1 MAAMTVTPFSMFLI
15 YVWIILP
22 IALFGAEWS
31 RTYPQA
37 ARTLLVPTLS
47 AVLLLLASVR
57 FLKLLFLGSDYSGRL
72 FVTIDVNTLLA
83 PNWPL
88 RTVAMI
94 HFDGRGNMTSVDHV
108 VVNGMP
114 PEEEWRPN
122 SGTYVVN
129 PDCTASA
136 VFSGPIPVHFV
147 VVKNGKE
154 FRGVVDGNAITL
166 NGSRVN

>member
-1 MAAMTVTPFSMFLI
+1 MKSMSF
-15 YVWIILP
+15 
-22 IALFGAEWS
+22 S
-31 RTYPQA
+31 RTVIPMMVVCLVLALGGSAVGQGPGTRPCSN
-37 ARTLLVPTLS
+37 RTLSGDYGTLIE
-47 AVLLLLASVR
+47 
-57 FLKLLFLGSDYSGRL
+57 G
-72 FVTIDVNTLLA
+72 TLLA

-108 VVNGMP
+108 VLNGMP

-166 NGSRVN
+166 HGSRVN

>member
-1 MAAMTVTPFSMFLI
+1 LKTNFSSTILMSAAPVVLCFLLAFGASAVAQSNNTPANAHSDNRHCSNRT
-15 YVWIILP
+15 
-22 IALFGAEWS
+22 LFGD
-31 RTYPQA
+31 YG
-37 ARTLLVPTLS
+37 TLIE
-47 AVLLLLASVR
+47 
-57 FLKLLFLGSDYSGRL
+57 G
-72 FVTIDVNTLLA
+72 TLLA

-108 VVNGMP
+108 VLNGMP

-122 SGTYVVN
+122 SGTYIVN

-166 NGSRVN
+166 HGSRVN

>member
-1 MAAMTVTPFSMFLI
+1 MNNKCILRIATPMMIVYVVLALGASAAAQL
-15 YVWIILP
+15 
-22 IALFGAEWS
+22 AADGGQS
-31 RTYPQA
+31 RPCSN
-37 ARTLLVPTLS
+37 RTLSGDYGTLIE
-47 AVLLLLASVR
+47 
-57 FLKLLFLGSDYSGRL
+57 G
-72 FVTIDVNTLLA
+72 TILA

-88 RTVAMI
+88 RTLAMI

-108 VVNGMP
+108 VLNGMP

-122 SGTYVVN
+122 SGTYIVN

-166 NGSRVN
+166 HGSRVN

>member
-1 MAAMTVTPFSMFLI
+1 MKNMSFSRTVIPMMVVCLVLALGGSAVGQGPGTRPCSNRT
-15 YVWIILP
+15 
-22 IALFGAEWS
+22 LFGDFG
-31 RTYPQA
+31 
-37 ARTLLVPTLS
+37 TLIE
-47 AVLLLLASVR
+47 
-57 FLKLLFLGSDYSGRL
+57 G
-72 FVTIDVNTLLA
+72 TLLA

-88 RTVAMI
+88 RTVAML

-108 VVNGMP
+108 VLNGMP

-122 SGTYVVN
+122 SGTYIVN

-166 NGSRVN
+166 HGSRVN

>member
-1 MAAMTVTPFSMFLI
+1 MKSMSF
-15 YVWIILP
+15 
-22 IALFGAEWS
+22 S
-31 RTYPQA
+31 RTVIPMMVVCLVLALGGSAVGQGPGTRPCSN
-37 ARTLLVPTLS
+37 RTLSGDYGTLIE
-47 AVLLLLASVR
+47 
-57 FLKLLFLGSDYSGRL
+57 G
-72 FVTIDVNTLLA
+72 TLLA

-88 RTVAMI
+88 RTLAMI

-108 VVNGMP
+108 VLNGIP

-129 PDCTASA
+129 PDCTAAA

-166 NGSRVN
+166 HGSRVN

>member
-1 MAAMTVTPFSMFLI
+1 MKNMSF
-15 YVWIILP
+15 
-22 IALFGAEWS
+22 S
-31 RTYPQA
+31 RTVIPMMVVCLVLALGGSAVGQGPGTRPCSN
-37 ARTLLVPTLS
+37 RTLSGDYGTLIE
-47 AVLLLLASVR
+47 
-57 FLKLLFLGSDYSGRL
+57 G
-72 FVTIDVNTLLA
+72 TLLA

-108 VVNGMP
+108 VLNGMP

-122 SGTYVVN
+122 SGTYIVN
-129 PDCTASA
+129 QDCTASA

-166 NGSRVN
+166 HGSRVN

>member
-1 MAAMTVTPFSMFLI
+1 MKNMSF
-15 YVWIILP
+15 
-22 IALFGAEWS
+22 S
-31 RTYPQA
+31 RTVIPMMVVCLVLALGGSAVGQGPGTRPCSN
-37 ARTLLVPTLS
+37 RTLSGDYGTLIE
-47 AVLLLLASVR
+47 
-57 FLKLLFLGSDYSGRL
+57 G
-72 FVTIDVNTLLA
+72 TLLA

-108 VVNGMP
+108 VLNGMP

-122 SGTYVVN
+122 SGTYIVN

-166 NGSRVN
+166 HGSRVN

>member
-1 MAAMTVTPFSMFLI
+1 MNNKCILRIATPMMIVYVVLALGASAAAQL
-15 YVWIILP
+15 
-22 IALFGAEWS
+22 AAGGGGQS
-31 RTYPQA
+31 RPCSN
-37 ARTLLVPTLS
+37 RTLSGDYGTLIE
-47 AVLLLLASVR
+47 
-57 FLKLLFLGSDYSGRL
+57 G
-72 FVTIDVNTLLA
+72 TLLA

-88 RTVAMI
+88 RTLAMI

-108 VVNGMP
+108 VLNGMP

-122 SGTYVVN
+122 SGTYIVN

-166 NGSRVN
+166 HGSRVN

>member
-1 MAAMTVTPFSMFLI
+1 MKSMSF
-15 YVWIILP
+15 
-22 IALFGAEWS
+22 S
-31 RTYPQA
+31 RTVIPMMVVCLVLALGGSAVGQGPGTRPCSN
-37 ARTLLVPTLS
+37 RTLSGDYGTLIE
-47 AVLLLLASVR
+47 
-57 FLKLLFLGSDYSGRL
+57 G
-72 FVTIDVNTLLA
+72 TLLA

-88 RTVAMI
+88 RTLAMI

-108 VVNGMP
+108 VLNGIP

-166 NGSRVN
+166 HGSRVN

>member
-1 MAAMTVTPFSMFLI
+1 MKNMSF
-15 YVWIILP
+15 
-22 IALFGAEWS
+22 S
-31 RTYPQA
+31 RTVIPMMVVCLVLALGGSAVGQGPGTRPCSN
-37 ARTLLVPTLS
+37 RTLSGDYGTLIE
-47 AVLLLLASVR
+47 
-57 FLKLLFLGSDYSGRL
+57 G
-72 FVTIDVNTLLA
+72 TLLA

-88 RTVAMI
+88 RTLAMI

-108 VVNGMP
+108 VLNGMP

-122 SGTYVVN
+122 SGTYIVN

-136 VFSGPIPVHFV
+136 VFSGPIPVHLV

-166 NGSRVN
+166 HGSRVN

>member
-1 MAAMTVTPFSMFLI
+1 MKSMSF
-15 YVWIILP
+15 
-22 IALFGAEWS
+22 S
-31 RTYPQA
+31 RTVIPMMVVCLVLALGGSAMGQGPGTRPCSN
-37 ARTLLVPTLS
+37 RTLSGDYGTLIE
-47 AVLLLLASVR
+47 
-57 FLKLLFLGSDYSGRL
+57 G
-72 FVTIDVNTLLA
+72 TLLA

-94 HFDGRGNMTSVDHV
+94 HFDGRGNMTSADHV
-108 VVNGMP
+108 VLNGMP

-122 SGTYVVN
+122 SGTYIVN

-166 NGSRVN
+166 YGSRVN

>member
-1 MAAMTVTPFSMFLI
+1 MKNMSF
-15 YVWIILP
+15 
-22 IALFGAEWS
+22 S
-31 RTYPQA
+31 RTVIPMMVVCLVLALGGSAVGQGPGTRPCSN
-37 ARTLLVPTLS
+37 RTLSGDYGTLIE
-47 AVLLLLASVR
+47 
-57 FLKLLFLGSDYSGRL
+57 G
-72 FVTIDVNTLLA
+72 TLLA

-88 RTVAMI
+88 RTLAMI

-108 VVNGMP
+108 VLNGMP

-122 SGTYVVN
+122 SGTYIVN
-129 PDCTASA
+129 QDCTASA

-166 NGSRVN
+166 HGSRVN

>member
-1 MAAMTVTPFSMFLI
+1 MKNMSF
-15 YVWIILP
+15 
-22 IALFGAEWS
+22 S
-31 RTYPQA
+31 RTVIPMMVVCLVLALGGSAVGQGPGSRPCSN
-37 ARTLLVPTLS
+37 RTLSGDYGTLIE
-47 AVLLLLASVR
+47 
-57 FLKLLFLGSDYSGRL
+57 G
-72 FVTIDVNTLLA
+72 TLLA

-88 RTVAMI
+88 RTLAMI

-108 VVNGMP
+108 VLNGMP

-122 SGTYVVN
+122 SGTYIVN
-129 PDCTASA
+129 QDCTASA

-166 NGSRVN
+166 HGSRVN

>member
-1 MAAMTVTPFSMFLI
+1 MKSMSF
-15 YVWIILP
+15 
-22 IALFGAEWS
+22 S
-31 RTYPQA
+31 RTVIPMMVVCLVLALGGSAVGQGPGTRPCSN
-37 ARTLLVPTLS
+37 RTLSGDYGTLIE
-47 AVLLLLASVR
+47 
-57 FLKLLFLGSDYSGRL
+57 G
-72 FVTIDVNTLLA
+72 TLLA

-108 VVNGMP
+108 VLNGMP

-122 SGTYVVN
+122 SGTYIVN
-129 PDCTASA
+129 QDCTASA

-166 NGSRVN
+166 HGSRVN

>member
-1 MAAMTVTPFSMFLI
+1 MNNKCILRIATPMMIVYVVLALGASAAAQL
-15 YVWIILP
+15 
-22 IALFGAEWS
+22 AAGGGQS
-31 RTYPQA
+31 RPCSN
-37 ARTLLVPTLS
+37 RTLSGDYGTLIE
-47 AVLLLLASVR
+47 
-57 FLKLLFLGSDYSGRL
+57 GS
-72 FVTIDVNTLLA
+72 LLA

-88 RTVAMI
+88 RTLAMI

-108 VVNGMP
+108 ILNGMP

-122 SGTYVVN
+122 SGTYIVN

-166 NGSRVN
+166 HGSRVN

>member
-1 MAAMTVTPFSMFLI
+1 
-15 YVWIILP
+15 
-22 IALFGAEWS
+22 
-31 RTYPQA
+31 
-37 ARTLLVPTLS
+37 
-47 AVLLLLASVR
+47 
-57 FLKLLFLGSDYSGRL
+57 
-72 FVTIDVNTLLA
+72 
-83 PNWPL
+83 
-88 RTVAMI
+88 MI

-108 VVNGMP
+108 VLNGMP

-122 SGTYVVN
+122 SGTYIVN

-166 NGSRVN
+166 HGSRVN